1 MTQEINLTDA
11 SSVDFVKKAITA
23 TTINWSVVEKWVKEL
38 KYNSADEMVFD
49 YALNPDLVYKRGVN
63 KSISHR
69 GIRINLEK
77 MLFCGISSADEMIT
91 AGLKLT
97 KLQRKQIE
105 EAKEESEDWEQITG
119 L

>member
-1 MTQEINLTDA
+1 MTQEINFNDQ
-11 SSVDFVKKAITA
+11 SSVDFVKKAIMA
-23 TTINWSVVEKWVKEL
+23 TTINWSVVEKWVKKLGYSDAE
-38 KYNSADEMVFD
+38 EMVFD
-49 YALNPDLVYKRGVN
+49 YSIDSELVFRRGVN

-77 MLFCGISSADEMIT
+77 MLDCGISSADEMISN
-91 AGLKLT
+91 GLKLT
-97 KLQRKQIE
+97 KLQLKQIE

>member
-1 MTQEINLTDA
+1 
-11 SSVDFVKKAITA
+11 
-23 TTINWSVVEKWVKEL
+23 
-38 KYNSADEMVFD
+38 
-49 YALNPDLVYKRGVN
+49 
-63 KSISHR
+63 SHR

-105 EAKEESEDWEQITG
+105 EAKEESEDWEQISG